1 MNTQYIYGNIDI
13 LYTNDQTHISI
24 KIIQLLGFDG
34 IYSYLLEYMI

>member
-13 LYTNDQTHISI
+13 YTNDQTHITSI

-34 IYSYLLEYMI
+34 IYSYLVEYVF